1 MKLKLYTEE
10 QVRKV
15 LWEFGDLLFNN
26 CQDGIKEDDIKI
38 YSDWAIEDEAT
49 IELPSDEEIRKL
61 AKEICKGHQ
70 HAMRYNSM
78 LVSCFKMS
86 KKVIHQILN
95 QNKQLKT
102 NKHMKKAN
110 VIEKAI
116 PKTLVLKIPIDINE
130 ELLKKVVEQL
140 NEKFMFYFETKV
152 LRLDLINWEL
162 VLYYSSWFD
171 PNSAEIFSLG
181 VYVGKLL
188 NQNK

>member
-1 MKLKLYTEE
+1 
-10 QVRKV
+10 
-15 LWEFGDLLFNN
+15 
-26 CQDGIKEDDIKI
+26 
-38 YSDWAIEDEAT
+38 
-49 IELPSDEEIRKL
+49 
-61 AKEICKGHQ
+61 
-70 HAMRYNSM
+70 
-78 LVSCFKMS
+78 
-86 KKVIHQILN
+86 
-95 QNKQLKT
+95 
-102 NKHMKKAN
+102 MKKAI
-110 VIEKAI
+110 IEKAI

-162 VLYYSSWFD
+162 VLYYSSSFD